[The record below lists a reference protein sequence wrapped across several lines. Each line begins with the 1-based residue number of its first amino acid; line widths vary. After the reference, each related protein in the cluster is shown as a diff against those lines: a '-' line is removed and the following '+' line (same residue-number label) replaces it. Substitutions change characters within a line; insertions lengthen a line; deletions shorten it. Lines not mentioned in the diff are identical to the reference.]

1 MHENSLA
8 PMTLSRPAGRDAIE
22 GAYSS
27 LQSADHLVGGVGWSV
42 GPAVLSS
49 GRLDASHRV
58 QGDQF
63 LIVKAFRQ
71 TVL

>member
-22 GAYSS
+22 GAYTS

-42 GPAVLSS
+42 GPAVLRAAWRVSS
-49 GRLDASHRV
+49 GPGRSVSHRKSV
-58 QGDQF
+58 STDGT
-63 LIVKAFRQ
+63 L
-71 TVL
+71 